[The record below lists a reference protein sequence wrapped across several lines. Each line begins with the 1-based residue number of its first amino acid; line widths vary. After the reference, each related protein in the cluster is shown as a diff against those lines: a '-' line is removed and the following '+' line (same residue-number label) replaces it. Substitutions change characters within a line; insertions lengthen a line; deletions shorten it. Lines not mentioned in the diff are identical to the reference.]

1 MHVPA
6 KVQAKVRE
14 IWPCV
19 VRTCGADRG
28 LSTATKS
35 CDSWLR
41 SAPLCSTPSALE
53 STCLVLSRP
62 QPLPLAFL
70 LSLAKCDAVLPPF
83 NTAKDGTSAASCR
96 GGHGRPVLPVP
107 GQVSSQYVRNQ
118 LQPGTCR
125 NPGQSRHRP
134 DADAIAEQDCRGRAV
149 VRVPSNDTYG
159 RRAWRNHAITGPTGF
174 IMMYAVDRVVW
185 SEVQHRYSSSSLL
198 RMLSAGGRI
207 GRVE

>member
-62 QPLPLAFL
+62 QLLPLAFL
-70 LSLAKCDAVLPPF
+70 LSLAECDAVLPPF
-83 NTAKDGTSAASCR
+83 NTAKA
-96 GGHGRPVLPVP
+96 
-107 GQVSSQYVRNQ
+107 SQYLLPAVVAAMVAQSYLFPDKFPANTFAINCN
-118 LQPGTCR
+118 LEHVAT
-125 NPGQSRHRP
+125 QSR
-134 DADAIAEQDCRGRAV
+134 AV
-149 VRVPSNDTYG
+149 IDLMQTLSQSRIVVVVPSLEYLVTIPMAEG
-159 RRAWRNHAITGPTGF
+159 LGVTMP
-174 IMMYAVDRVVW
+174 
-185 SEVQHRYSSSSLL
+185 SQVQRGSS
-198 RMLSAGGRI
+198 
-207 GRVE
+207 